1 MSSCKRE
8 DIVSNT
14 VVDSTESTSLCETES
29 ATENV
34 DESFSADSE
43 PASELCS
50 IEKNSAKQ
58 KHIKN
63 DNGTVKETDNND
75 NVGNEAEQIENNT
88 ANTYTLSIPCIFSK
102 KYCIRSSYPSG
113 IPFPPS

>member
-43 PASELCS
+43 PVSELRS

-63 DNGTVKETDNND
+63 DNGTVKETDDNNKSATMR
-75 NVGNEAEQIENNT
+75 NKLKTIQL
-88 ANTYTLSIPCIFSK
+88 TLIH
-102 KYCIRSSYPSG
+102 YQ
-113 IPFPPS
+113 

>member
-1 MSSCKRE
+1 MKSSNLKRLCYVVLVFILAFSMSSCKRE
-8 DIVSNT
+8 DIVSDT

-43 PASELCS
+43 PASELRS

-58 KHIKN
+58 KHIKM
-63 DNGTVKETDNND
+63 
-75 NVGNEAEQIENNT
+75 IT
-88 ANTYTLSIPCIFSK
+88 ALLRRLTTTITSAPMRNKLKTIQLTLIH
-102 KYCIRSSYPSG
+102 YQ
-113 IPFPPS
+113 